1 MMIFINILRSSKI
14 DIHMLNSYHNFVCD
28 KNSYM
33 NEINFVWYTFFMYR
47 VIFLQVEIL
56 S

>member
-28 KNSYM
+28 KNSYA
-33 NEINFVWYTFFMYR
+33 NKINFVLHTFFMYT
-47 VIFLQVEIL
+47 VSYFFK
-56 S
+56 